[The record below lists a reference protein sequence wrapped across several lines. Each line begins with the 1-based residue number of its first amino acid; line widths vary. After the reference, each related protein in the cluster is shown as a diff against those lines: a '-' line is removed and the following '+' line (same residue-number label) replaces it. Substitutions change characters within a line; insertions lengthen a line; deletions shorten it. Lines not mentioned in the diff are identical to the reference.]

1 MRALQ
6 IQPVLAALRKHRI
19 AAIVIALEIAL
30 ACAVLCNAC
39 FLIAGRVQAM
49 HVQSG
54 VDEHALGTIKIEGFE
69 PQQANDVNARVIAG
83 LRAVS
88 GVQSVSTIS
97 AIPFGESGI
106 KAGVNLDAEEQQFG
120 GVVDFYLAGPDA
132 AKAMGIRLLAGR
144 MPAPDEY
151 MPVAQIV
158 PKEAP
163 VLITRVLAE
172 HFWPGQDPLDKM
184 IWSIDTHFRV
194 IGVVDH
200 LAVPRPGEG
209 EEKDADWSLLVPA
222 MPGPQFAGKYLVR
235 ANPTDLP
242 RVMRDARTAVLKI
255 APDAVLDLEQS
266 RTVDELREKF
276 FLNDR
281 VMTGLL
287 IAVIVALLGT
297 TALGIVGL
305 ASFWVAQ
312 RRRQIGVRRAL
323 GATRTDILRYFQI
336 ENFLI
341 VTIGVVLGMILA
353 YAINVILMSFYEL
366 PRLPVWYL
374 PIGAVTL
381 WILGQL
387 AVLAPALRAAAVPP
401 VAAMRSS

>member
-1 MRALQ
+1 MGDLQ

-19 AAIVIALEIAL
+19 ATIVIALEIAL

-54 VDEHALGTIKIEGFE
+54 VDEHGLGTIKLDGFE
-69 PQQANDVNARVIAG
+69 PRQANDLNARVMAG
-83 LRAVS
+83 LRAIP

-97 AIPFGESGI
+97 AVPFGEPSVI
-106 KAGVNLDAEEQQFG
+106 AGVHLDAAEQQFG
-120 GVVDFYLAGPDA
+120 GVVDFYVAGPDA
-132 AKAMGIRLLAGR
+132 AKAMGIRLLSGR

-151 MPVAQIV
+151 MPVTQIV

-172 HFWPGQDPLDKM
+172 HFWPDQNPLDKM
-184 IWSIDTHFRV
+184 IWGMDTHFRV
-194 IGVVDH
+194 IGIIDH
-200 LAVPRPGEG
+200 LTIPQPGAG
-209 EEKDADWSLLVPA
+209 EEKDSDWSILVPA
-222 MPGPQFAGKYLVR
+222 MPGPQFAGKFLIR
-235 ANPTDLP
+235 ANPEDLS

-266 RTVDELREKF
+266 RTIDELRERF

-287 IAVIVALLGT
+287 IAVIAALLGT

-323 GATRTDILRYFQI
+323 GATRKDILRYFQI

-341 VTIGVVLGMILA
+341 VTIGIVLGMILA
-353 YAINVILMSFYEL
+353 YAINMILMNFYEL
-366 PRLPVWYL
+366 PRLPFWYL
-374 PIGAVTL
+374 PIGALAL